1 MEEIKLIIKKA
12 YAKDIIAD
20 LEKMDA
26 IIVEK
31 IQTLH
36 PAELIGSLKQEP
48 IEKIDATIEKLK
60 EEWH

>member
-12 YAKDIIAD
+12 YARDVIAD

-26 IIVEK
+26 IVIEK
-31 IQTLH
+31 EKTAN
-36 PAELIGSLKQEP
+36 PAELIGSWKKET

-60 EEWH
+60 SEWQ